1 MNSDIKEIRK
11 VVSSMHM
18 GNLLFKNYISKATD
32 ESLKKELSKILD
44 RFEAHVNKY
53 KIVCSKYHVDNI
65 DKFNLRQELS
75 LNMQL
80 LKQYKNDFGIISD
93 ALRGLNMG
101 TLGMLD
107 FIYNNK
113 NINNEIKDYSKEVL
127 KDYDIL
133 KERLHKFSLET
144 YC

>member
-1 MNSDIKEIRK
+1 MNSETKEIRK

-18 GNLLFKNYISKATD
+18 GNLLYKNYINKALD
-32 ESLKKELSKILD
+32 EDLKKELMKVLD

-53 KIVCSKYHVDNI
+53 KVVCGKYHIDNI
-65 DKFNLRQELS
+65 DKLNLRQELT

-80 LKQYKNDFGIISD
+80 LKQYKNDFDIISD

-101 TLGMLD
+101 TLGMLE

-113 NINNEIKDYSKEVL
+113 NVNSEIKDYSKVVL

>member
-1 MNSDIKEIRK
+1 MNSDVKEIKK

-18 GNLLFKNYISKATD
+18 GNLLFKSYIERTKDD
-32 ESLKKELSKILD
+32 ELKKELSKILD

-53 KIVCSKYHVDNI
+53 KMVCQKYNINNI
-65 DKFNLRQELS
+65 DKLNFRQEVS
-75 LNMQL
+75 LNFQL
-80 LKQYKNDFGIISD
+80 MKQYRNDFGIISD
-93 ALRGLNMG
+93 ALKGLNMG

-107 FIYNNK
+107 FIYYNK
-113 NINNEIKDYSKEVL
+113 NINDEIKEYSKEVL